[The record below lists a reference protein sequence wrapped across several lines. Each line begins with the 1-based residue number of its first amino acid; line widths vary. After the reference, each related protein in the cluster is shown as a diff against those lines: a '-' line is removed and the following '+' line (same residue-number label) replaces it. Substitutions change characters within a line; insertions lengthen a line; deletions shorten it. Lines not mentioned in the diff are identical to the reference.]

1 MEPECAVDDDQLVCC
16 KQQALDSIQG
26 AAHPDGL
33 PDTTLHS
40 LQHLFLLS
48 FFDGR
53 MPGRQGT
60 VRGDPLIAFGDQGF
74 DTCD

>member
-1 MEPECAVDDDQLVCC
+1 MKPECVVDDDQLVCR

-26 AAHPDGL
+26 AAHSDGL
-33 PDTTLHS
+33 PDATL
-40 LQHLFLLS
+40 HLFLHS

-60 VRGDPLIAFGDQGF
+60 VRGDPLVAFGDQGV